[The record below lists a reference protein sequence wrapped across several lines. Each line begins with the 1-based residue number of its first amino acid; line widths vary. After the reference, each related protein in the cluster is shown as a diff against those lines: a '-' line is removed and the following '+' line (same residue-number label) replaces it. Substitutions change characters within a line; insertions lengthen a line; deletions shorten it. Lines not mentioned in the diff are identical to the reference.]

1 MLRVAAQAKV
11 DEFKDRMRAAA
22 LVAYHVYLA
31 TPLAEGH
38 RHVSLREFLE
48 QYGLGFDEQPTREP
62 EDVEAVKR
70 RALETARRIAE
81 MDRRSR
87 QQRG

>member
-1 MLRVAAQAKV
+1 MLRVAAQARV
-11 DEFKDRMRAAA
+11 EEFRDRMRAAA

-48 QYGLGFDEQPTREP
+48 QYGLGFDEAEPREP
-62 EDVEAVKR
+62 EDVEAIKR

-81 MDRRSR
+81 LDKRRKQS
-87 QQRG
+87 